1 MVVTFQSTFSNRRYG
16 LGQRILGSDGMIEY
30 IAAANGMVTGRSEVE
45 AHYYPEDVNR
55 PNGTAIKGESPSQN
69 HIAN

>member
-1 MVVTFQSTFSNRRYG
+1 MDWASAFSAATE
-16 LGQRILGSDGMIEY
+16 IEY
-30 IAAANGMVTGRSEVE
+30 IAAANGMGTGRSEDE
-45 AHYYPEDVNR
+45 AHYYPEVVNR

>member
-16 LGQRILGSDGMIEY
+16 RGQRILGSDGMIEY
-30 IAAANGMVTGRSEVE
+30 SAAANSMVTGRSEDE
-45 AHYYPEDVNR
+45 AHYPEDVNR